1 MNYNATICVT
11 YIYGSPEIKTLL
23 QCMHNN
29 MLETGVFSCKI
40 KIELCLKIVSC
51 DQGFKLFEKKI
62 YRKGL
67 KI

>member
-1 MNYNATICVT
+1 MLQFVLH
-11 YIYGSPEIKTLL
+11 IYTDHLKKKTLL

-51 DQGFKLFEKKI
+51 DQGFKLFEKKYI
-62 YRKGL
+62 VRD
-67 KI
+67 

>member
-1 MNYNATICVT
+1 MCYIYI
-11 YIYGSPEIKTLL
+11 YIYGSPEKKNLL

-62 YRKGL
+62 YRTQCKGL